1 VIWGT
6 LLLLNSRS
14 TMGSSMAKSHIAAG
28 AAGVAISAGA
38 FTVGSLTLF
47 NSLPSR
53 NSASSQPLHPSCL
66 PEANG
71 QVKNSVERASDRALV
86 FSDTPLKAPPIPLY
100 SDRAQPAFTPFL
112 LERVKE
118 GSVTVDEG
126 LEDSASSG
134 SGFWI
139 KIKDELYVVTNAHVV
154 EDAVDDGNSLV
165 SITTPGGESL
175 PVRIVGVDT
184 HTDIALLRPIQTPV
198 GSVAPL
204 PLGDSNELLQ
214 GTLVATVGAALGL
227 PFSSSEGKISGPLRA
242 LDTAYPWPVL
252 QVSAEVNPGNSGGPL
267 VYVSD
272 GTVKVGG
279 SVFARRAPSDNIG
292 FVIPINEVKGLF
304 EQLAQKGAV
313 SHSFIGACVVD
324 LSPTLF
330 NELRVGGLVDSL
342 QLKGRQHT
350 RGVLVTKVREDSA
363 AEEAG
368 LRAGDLIKGVN
379 GEEIPTI
386 AGAAYLREFIA
397 GLPSHGTALLT
408 IVRKVAG
415 EDRTLHMSV
424 KVQPRPAELKI
435 KGLRVPPLAVLPI
448 FNP

>member
-1 VIWGT
+1 
-6 LLLLNSRS
+6 
-14 TMGSSMAKSHIAAG
+14 MAKSHIAAG

-38 FTVGSLTLF
+38 FTIGSLSIL
-47 NSLPSR
+47 NSLSSR
-53 NSASSQPLHPSCL
+53 NSSGGQTLHPSCL
-66 PEANG
+66 PEVNVPSKDALE
-71 QVKNSVERASDRALV
+71 SSSERTLV
-86 FSDTPLKAPPIPLY
+86 FSDTPLKAPPTSPY
-100 SDRAQPAFTPFL
+100 SSREQPDFTSFI
-112 LERVKE
+112 LERIKE

-126 LEDSASSG
+126 LKDSASSG

-139 KIKDELYVVTNAHVV
+139 KLKDELYIVTNAHVV
-154 EDAVDDGNSLV
+154 QDALDDGDSLV

-184 HTDIALLRPIQTPV
+184 HTDIALLRPIQRPL
-198 GSVAPL
+198 GSVAAL

-214 GTLVATVGAALGL
+214 GTRVATVGAALGL
-227 PFSSSEGKISGPLRA
+227 PFSSSEGKISGPRRA
-242 LDTAYPWPVL
+242 LDPAYPWPVL

-272 GTVKVGG
+272 GEVKVGG
-279 SVFARRAPSDNIG
+279 IVFARRAPSDNIG

-304 EQLAQKGAV
+304 EELAQKGGV

-330 NELRVGGLVDSL
+330 NELRVGGLVEAL

-350 RGVLVTKVREDSA
+350 NGVLVTKVREHSA

-379 GEEIPTI
+379 GELIPTT

-397 GLPSHGTALLT
+397 GLPSDGTALLT
-408 IVRKVAG
+408 IVRRIAG
-415 EDRTLHMSV
+415 EDRTLNMSV
-424 KVQPRPAELKI
+424 RVEPRPAELKI
-435 KGLRVPPLAVLPI
+435 PGLKVPQLAVLPI
-448 FNP
+448 FPISM